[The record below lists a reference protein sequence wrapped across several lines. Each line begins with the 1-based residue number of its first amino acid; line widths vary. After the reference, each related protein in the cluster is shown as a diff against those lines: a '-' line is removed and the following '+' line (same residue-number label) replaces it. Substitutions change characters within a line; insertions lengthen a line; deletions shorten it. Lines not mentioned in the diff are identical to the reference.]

1 MNGYE
6 RIKSALSGVMPDRRP
21 VMLHNFMPAIR
32 EAGYTMKEYRTDPG
46 IAAEC
51 HIRYAEK
58 YDLDGVLFDVD
69 TAIEASA
76 IGVPVDYPD
85 DEPARTHEIF
95 LHSLD
100 EVDRLAG
107 IDISQHPRIQHS
119 LEAVR
124 LLKKHFGNELFIRGN
139 CDQAPF
145 SLACSMRGPE
155 NFMVDLL
162 TDEENVMRLLEYATG
177 ICRQFIRLMAG
188 VGADM
193 LSNGDSPAGPSM
205 ISPDMYEK
213 FAFSFEK
220 ELVEEAHRCGLPY
233 LLHICGDTRLIL
245 PQMDRLDADAVE
257 LDYKTPV
264 ESIYEVFAGRTA
276 LFGTV
281 DPSGVIALGT
291 PETVREECLKILETY
306 RCNPRLVLGAG
317 CAIPP
322 MAPEENIRELVRCAH
337 SDIIYQRT

>member
-6 RIKSALSGVMPDRRP
+6 RIKAAISGIMPDRRP
-21 VMLHNFMPAIR
+21 VMLHNFMPAIQ
-32 EAGYTMKEYRTDPG
+32 EAGRTMKEYRTDPE

-58 YDLDGVLFDVD
+58 YGLDGILFDVD

-85 DEPARTHEIF
+85 NEPARTHEIF
-95 LHSLD
+95 LSSLD
-100 EVDRLAG
+100 EVDKLAET
-107 IDISQHPRIQHS
+107 DISLHPRIQHS

-124 LLKKHFGNELFIRGN
+124 LIKKHFGNELFVRGN

-155 NFMVDLL
+155 NFMLDLYM
-162 TDEENVMRLLEYATG
+162 DEERVMRLLKYTTG
-177 ICRQFIRLMAG
+177 ICRQFIRLMAET
-188 VGADM
+188 GADM

-205 ISPDMYEK
+205 ISPGMYEK
-213 FAFSFEK
+213 FAMSGEK
-220 ELVEEAHRCGLPY
+220 ALVDEAHRCGLPY

-245 PQMDRLDADAVE
+245 SQMNTLGLDAVE
-257 LDYKTPV
+257 LDYKTPA
-264 ESIYEVFAGRTA
+264 EDIFEVFGNTTA

-291 PETVREECLKILETY
+291 PETVRRESVKILDVY
-306 RCNPRLVLGAG
+306 RNSPRLVLGAG

-322 MAPEENIRELVRCAH
+322 MAPEENIREIVRCAH
-337 SDIIYQRT
+337 S

>member
-6 RIKSALSGVMPDRRP
+6 RIRAALSGVMPDRRP

-32 EAGYTMKEYRTDPG
+32 EAGYTMKEYRTDPE
-46 IAAEC
+46 IAAKC

-58 YDLDGVLFDVD
+58 YGLDGILFDVD

-76 IGVPVDYPD
+76 VSVPVDYPV

-95 LHSLD
+95 LESLD
-100 EVDRLAG
+100 EAGKLAET
-107 IDISQHPRIQHS
+107 DISRHPRIQHS

-124 LLKKHFGNELFIRGN
+124 LIKKHFGNELFVRGN

-155 NFMVDLL
+155 NFMIDLFM
-162 TDEENVMRLLEYATG
+162 DEEKVMQLLKYTTG
-177 ICRQFIRLMAG
+177 ICRQFIRLMSET
-188 VGADM
+188 GADM

-205 ISPDMYEK
+205 ISPEMYEK
-213 FAFSFEK
+213 FAMPFEK
-220 ELVEEAHRCGLPY
+220 ALVDETHRCGLPY

-245 PQMDRLDADAVE
+245 PQISKLGLDAVE
-257 LDYKTPV
+257 LDYKTPI
-264 ESIYEVFAGRTA
+264 ENIYETLGNTVT
-276 LFGTV
+276 LFGTI
-281 DPSGVIALGT
+281 DPSGVFALGT
-291 PETVREECLKILETY
+291 PEMVREESIRILEVY
-306 RCNPRLVLGAG
+306 RNSPLLVLGAG

-322 MAPEENIRELVRCAH
+322 MAPEENIREIVKCVNSRL
-337 SDIIYQRT
+337 

>member
-6 RIKSALSGVMPDRRP
+6 RIKAALSGIMPDRRP
-21 VMLHNFMPAIR
+21 VMLHSFMHAVR
-32 EAGYTMKEYRTDPG
+32 EAGYTMKEYRTDPA

-58 YDLDGVLFDVD
+58 YGLDGILFDVD

-95 LHSLD
+95 LPSLD
-100 EVDRLAG
+100 DVDKLADV
-107 IDISQHPRIQHS
+107 DISHHPRIQHS

-124 LLKKHFGNELFIRGN
+124 LIKKHFGNEVFVRGN

-155 NFMVDLL
+155 NFMMDLFM
-162 TDEENVMRLLEYATG
+162 DEEKVMRLLKYTTG
-177 ICRQFIRLMAG
+177 ICCQFIRLMSAT
-188 VGADM
+188 GADM

-205 ISPDMYEK
+205 ISPEMYEK
-213 FAFSFEK
+213 FAMPSEK
-220 ELVEEAHRCGLPY
+220 ELVDEAHRCGLPY

-245 PQMDRLDADAVE
+245 SQMNRLGLDAVE
-257 LDYKTPV
+257 LDYKTPI
-264 ESIYEVFAGRTA
+264 ENIYEVFGNSTA

-291 PETVREECLKILETY
+291 PEKVREESVRILDVY
-306 RCNPRLVLGAG
+306 RNSPRLVLGAG

-322 MAPEENIRELVRCAH
+322 IAPEENIRAIVESVNG
-337 SDIIYQRT
+337 

>member
-6 RIKSALSGVMPDRRP
+6 RIKAALSGVMPDRRP
-21 VMLHNFMPAIR
+21 VMLHNFMPAAR
-32 EAGYTMKEYRTDPG
+32 EAGYTMKEYRDDPAV
-46 IAAEC
+46 AAEC

-58 YDLDGVLFDVD
+58 YGLDGVLFDVD
-69 TAIEASA
+69 TAITASA
-76 IGVPVDYPD
+76 IGVTVDYPD

-95 LHSLD
+95 LRSLD
-100 EVDRLAG
+100 DIDKLAG
-107 IDISQHPRIQHS
+107 VDISQHPRIQHS

-124 LLKKHFGNELFIRGN
+124 LIKKHFGNELFVRGN

-145 SLACSMRGPE
+145 SLACMMRGPE

-177 ICRQFIRLMAG
+177 ICRQFIRLMAAT
-188 VGADM
+188 GADM

-205 ISPDMYEK
+205 ISPAMYEQ
-213 FAFSFEK
+213 FAMPYEK
-220 ELVEEAHRCGLPY
+220 ELVDEAHRCGLPY

-245 PQMDRLDADAVE
+245 SQMNRLGLDAVE
-257 LDYKTPV
+257 LDYKTPI
-264 ESIYEVFAGRTA
+264 ENIFEVFGNTTA
-276 LFGTV
+276 LFGTI

-291 PETVREECLKILETY
+291 PEAVHNESVRILDVY
-306 RCNPRLVLGAG
+306 RNSPRLVLGAG

-322 MAPEENIRELVRCAH
+322 MAPEENIRAIVDSRQL
-337 SDIIYQRT
+337 IYGNKQ

>member
-6 RIKSALSGVMPDRRP
+6 RIKAAMSGIMPDRRP
-21 VMLHNFMPAIR
+21 VMLHNFMPAIQ
-32 EAGYTMKEYRTDPG
+32 EAGHTMKEYRTDPE

-58 YDLDGVLFDVD
+58 YNLDGILFDVD

-76 IGVPVDYPD
+76 IGAPVDYPD
-85 DEPARTHEIF
+85 NEPARTHEIF

-100 EVDRLAG
+100 EVDKLAET
-107 IDISQHPRIQHS
+107 DISQHPRIQHS

-124 LLKKHFGNELFIRGN
+124 LIKKHFGNELFVRGN

-155 NFMVDLL
+155 NFMLDLYM
-162 TDEENVMRLLEYATG
+162 DEEKVMRLLEYTTA
-177 ICRQFIRLMAG
+177 ICRQFIRLMAET
-188 VGADM
+188 GADM

-205 ISPDMYEK
+205 ISPEMYEK
-213 FAFSFEK
+213 FAMSGEK
-220 ELVEEAHRCGLPY
+220 ELVDEAHRCGLPY

-245 PQMDRLDADAVE
+245 SQMNTLGLDAVE
-257 LDYKTPV
+257 LDYKTPI
-264 ESIYEVFAGRTA
+264 EDIFEVFGNTTA

-291 PETVREECLKILETY
+291 PETVRSESLKILDAY
-306 RCNPRLVLGAG
+306 RNNPRLVLGAG

-322 MAPEENIRELVRCAH
+322 MAPEENIREIVKCAH
-337 SDIIYQRT
+337 DILDFRY

>member
-6 RIKSALSGVMPDRRP
+6 RIKAALSGVMPDRRP

-32 EAGYTMKEYRTDPG
+32 EAGYSMKEYRNSPE

-58 YDLDGVLFDVD
+58 YGLDGALFDVD

-76 IGVPVDYPD
+76 IGMTVDYPD

-95 LHSLD
+95 LESLD
-100 EVDRLAG
+100 DVDKLADV
-107 IDISQHPRIQHS
+107 DIAKHPRIQHS

-155 NFMVDLL
+155 NFMMDLFM
-162 TDEENVMRLLEYATG
+162 DEEKVMRLLKYTTG
-177 ICRQFIRLMAG
+177 ICRRFIRLMSET
-188 VGADM
+188 GADM

-205 ISPDMYEK
+205 ISPEMYEK
-213 FAFSFEK
+213 FAMPFEK
-220 ELVEEAHRCGLPY
+220 ELVDEAHSCGLPY

-245 PQMDRLDADAVE
+245 SRMSKLGLDAVE
-257 LDYKTPV
+257 LDYKTPI
-264 ESIYEVFAGRTA
+264 ENIYDVFGNTA
-276 LFGTV
+276 TLFGTI
-281 DPSGVIALGT
+281 DPSAVIALGT
-291 PETVREECLKILETY
+291 PEAVRRESLVILDAY
-306 RCNPRLVLGAG
+306 RNSPRLVLGAG

-322 MAPEENIRELVRCAH
+322 MAPEENIRE
-337 SDIIYQRT
+337 IIKSVNLNF

>member
-1 MNGYE
+1 
-6 RIKSALSGVMPDRRP
+6 MPDKRP

-32 EAGYTMKEYRTDPG
+32 EAGYTMKEYRLDPE

-58 YDLDGVLFDVD
+58 YDLDGALFDVD

-76 IGVPVDYPD
+76 IGAPVDYPD
-85 DEPARTHEIF
+85 NEPARTHEIF
-95 LHSLD
+95 LNSLD
-100 EVDRLAG
+100 EVDKLAET
-107 IDISQHPRIQHS
+107 DISQHPRIQHS
-119 LEAVR
+119 LEAVHIM
-124 LLKKHFGNELFIRGN
+124 KKHFGNELFIRGN

-145 SLACSMRGPE
+145 SLACAMRGPE
-155 NFMVDLL
+155 NFMLDLIM
-162 TDEENVMRLLEYATG
+162 DEEKVMRLLKYTTG
-177 ICRQFIRLMAG
+177 ICCQFIRLMAQT
-188 VGADM
+188 GADM

-213 FAFSFEK
+213 FALPFEK
-220 ELVEEAHRCGLPY
+220 ELLNEAHRNNLPY

-245 PQMDRLDADAVE
+245 SQMDSLALDAVE
-257 LDYKTPV
+257 LDYKTPI
-264 ESIYEVFAGRTA
+264 ENIYEVFANRTT

-291 PETVREECLKILETY
+291 PEMVREESMKILNIY
-306 RCNPRLVLGAG
+306 RNNPRLVIGAG

-322 MAPEENIRELVRCAH
+322 MAPEENIREIVRCAH
-337 SDIIYQRT
+337 ENR

>member
-6 RIKSALSGVMPDRRP
+6 RIKAALSGTMPDRRP
-21 VMLHNFMPAIR
+21 VMLHSFMHVAR
-32 EAGYTMKEYRTDPG
+32 EAGYTMKEYRTDPE

-58 YDLDGVLFDVD
+58 YGLDGILFDVD

-95 LHSLD
+95 LESLD
-100 EVDRLAG
+100 GVDKLAD

-124 LLKKHFGNELFIRGN
+124 LIKKHFGNGLFVRGN

-155 NFMVDLL
+155 NFMMDLFM
-162 TDEENVMRLLEYATG
+162 DEEKVMRLLEYTTG
-177 ICRQFIRLMAG
+177 ICRQFIRLMAQT
-188 VGADM
+188 GADM

-205 ISPDMYEK
+205 ISPEMYEK
-213 FAFSFEK
+213 FAMPFEK
-220 ELVEEAHRCGLPY
+220 ELVDEAHRCGLPY

-245 PQMDRLDADAVE
+245 PQMNRLGLDAVE
-257 LDYKTPV
+257 LDYKTPI
-264 ESIYEVFAGRTA
+264 ENIFEVFGNTTA

-291 PETVREECLKILETY
+291 PETVREESIKILNVY
-306 RCNPRLVLGAG
+306 RNNPRLVLGAG

-322 MAPEENIRELVRCAH
+322 IAPEENIREIVRTANN
-337 SDIIYQRT
+337 STI

>member
-6 RIKSALSGVMPDRRP
+6 RIKAALAGVMPDRRP

-32 EAGYTMKEYRTDPG
+32 EAGYTMKEYRTNPE
-46 IAAEC
+46 IAAQC

-58 YDLDGVLFDVD
+58 YGLDGVLFDVD

-85 DEPARTHEIF
+85 DEPARTHDIF
-95 LHSLD
+95 LESLD
-100 EVDRLAG
+100 EVDKLADV
-107 IDISQHPRIQHS
+107 DISQHPRIQHS

-124 LLKKHFGNELFIRGN
+124 LIKKHFGNELFVRGN

-155 NFMVDLL
+155 NFMMDLFM
-162 TDEENVMRLLEYATG
+162 DEEKVTHLLKYTTG
-177 ICRQFIRLMAG
+177 ICRQFIRLMSET
-188 VGADM
+188 GADM

-205 ISPDMYEK
+205 ISPEMYEK
-213 FAFSFEK
+213 FAMPYEK
-220 ELVEEAHRCGLPY
+220 ELVDEAHRCGLPY

-245 PQMDRLDADAVE
+245 SQMNKLGLDAVE
-257 LDYKTPV
+257 LDYKTPI
-264 ESIYEVFAGRTA
+264 ENIYEVFGKTTTV
-276 LFGTV
+276 FGTV

-291 PETVREECLKILETY
+291 PEMVREESIKILNIY
-306 RCNPRLVLGAG
+306 RNSPRLVLGAG

-322 MAPEENIRELVRCAH
+322 MAPEKNIRAIVDCKLETLN
-337 SDIIYQRT
+337 